1 MKLAPCL
8 FLLGIAV
15 GTCAAESR
23 IEAVDDPVQL
33 AALGFAPDATDVWR
47 RVDDADPE
55 TRPMRDI
62 DGIIPPTHAY
72 SIIGDDFQMTSS
84 ASDYSTGG
92 NGALSCPTGQSVRI
106 ASATV
111 RVPDGKRLAYIDMW
125 GSDASPTENITA
137 SLFAT
142 CQLSGGAGN
151 PSNIILASVQ
161 SSGAPGN
168 YFNFATIPEHYVDT
182 ERCAYTINL
191 QLGSGICQGADLR
204 SYKVRVIWE

>member
-1 MKLAPCL
+1 MRLLRRSALRRCDSGLWRNRPRGRQCPGCDKQPGCDISRQFRRLRARTMKLAPCL
-8 FLLGIAV
+8 FLLGLAV

-47 RVDDADPE
+47 RYNDADPYP
-55 TRPMRDI
+55 RRLRAN
-62 DGIIPPTHAY
+62 DGIIAPSHAY
-72 SIIGDDFQMTSS
+72 SIIGGDFQMTSS

-125 GSDASPTENITA
+125 
-137 SLFAT
+137 
-142 CQLSGGAGN
+142 
-151 PSNIILASVQ
+151 
-161 SSGAPGN
+161 
-168 YFNFATIPEHYVDT
+168 
-182 ERCAYTINL
+182 
-191 QLGSGICQGADLR
+191 
-204 SYKVRVIWE
+204 